1 MAARDPSGPAAEP
14 AGTVALDARGLRFA
28 LVAARFNESWVR
40 RLVDGAREVLAR
52 HGADASDL
60 EPVWVPGSLE
70 LPLACRWV
78 AEARRPDAILAF
90 GVVIRGETEHFRL
103 VAEVSAHGLGTVALQ
118 TGIPV
123 LNCVLAAHDVA
134 QVEDRAGGR
143 VGNKGAETALAAMR
157 MARLRHEL
165 EAR

>member
-1 MAARDPSGPAAEP
+1 MSREPGSVPEPQPADR
-14 AGTVALDARGLRFA
+14 DARGLRFA

-40 RLVDGAREVLAR
+40 RLVDGARDVLTR
-52 HGADASDL
+52 SGADPRDL

-78 AEARRPDAILAF
+78 AEARRPDAVLAF

-103 VAEVSAHGLGTVALQ
+103 VADVSARGLADVALA
-118 TGIPV
+118 TGVPV

-143 VGNKGAETALAAMR
+143 MGNKGAEIALAAIR
-157 MARLRHEL
+157 MARLRREL
-165 EAR
+165 ETR